1 MDTQIQSLQQDMR
14 VIRAFLDWTQSQSVS
29 AMKANT
35 SKFQTTP
42 SPTFAVAANLFLGPT
57 SMFASLQE
65 LFTDITTL
73 EDLNTALCNYTAF
86 RATCTQRLAE
96 TNLTDAR
103 RQNVNMISAT
113 LRSFYNMATA
123 FRQLVSHAQACISR
137 KSLEAAQGP
146 CQYIRDALTYFQP
159 LADIALPAEKD
170 MYQQCL
176 NKYNELATATAMP
189 EPAALSLMRNCDG
202 LLQALITRVSDAID
216 GFEKATDTLLDQ
228 YPCQPP
234 TNLQDQKC
242 PRQAYREQE
251 QVVAQMAQV
260 LYENGDDAV
269 LKALGVVSNSTEQF
283 NEPAVENFYNWLVA
297 KFANDVT
304 GEEDPV
310 LKQEARRFMDFQ
322 RELRTKEE
330 QMQTLVNQNR
340 QLEYEQEAVINTNQQ
355 LVVDIKRV
363 KTERDQALR
372 LLSDVIENYARQE
385 SDNNVLMN
393 EVTRLQQEKQ
403 AAIAEAQ
410 NLAQDYFNV
419 VQQAD
424 HTERQTQQMKS
435 QEDVAQTRIA
445 YLERRI
451 RRIQAAYN
459 GRTREW
465 VEHISDLY
473 QNNQDKNTQLL
484 AMQRANSQQRQA
496 AKSWKR
502 MYFRTLNILLIAVAV
517 YLAWA
522 AAWDDSDMPNLTV

>member
-1 MDTQIQSLQQDMR
+1 MDPQIQSLQQDMR

-29 AMKANT
+29 AMKAN
-35 SKFQTTP
+35 SNKFQTTP
-42 SPTFAVAANLFLGPT
+42 SPRFDVVTNLFLGPN

-65 LFTDITTL
+65 LFTGVTSL

-123 FRQLVSHAQACISR
+123 FRQLVSHAQACLSR
-137 KSLEAAQGP
+137 QSLEASQGP
-146 CQYIRDALTYFQP
+146 CKYIRDALTYFQP
-159 LADIALPAEKD
+159 LANIALPTEQD
-170 MYQQCL
+170 MYQRCL
-176 NKYNELATATAMP
+176 DKYNELADATALP
-189 EPAALSLMRNCDG
+189 EPAAFTLMQNCDG
-202 LLQALITRVSDAID
+202 LLRALITRVADAIN
-216 GFEKATDTLLDQ
+216 GFEQAAEKLLAQ
-228 YPCQPP
+228 YPCQPA
-234 TNLQDQKC
+234 NLQEQKC

-283 NEPAVENFYNWLVA
+283 NEPAVENFYDWLIA
-297 KFANDVT
+297 KFANDT
-304 GEEDPV
+304 AGEEDPV

-322 RELRTKEE
+322 HELRQKQE
-330 QMQTLVNQNR
+330 QMQKLMDQNR
-340 QLEYEQEAVINTNQQ
+340 QLEYEQDAVVNTNQQ
-355 LVVDIKRV
+355 LVADINRV
-363 KTERDQALR
+363 KTERDQALT
-372 LLSDVIENYARQE
+372 LLSEVVENYARQE

-403 AAIAEAQ
+403 VAIAEAQ

-424 HTERQTQQMKS
+424 HTERQTQEMKLR
-435 QEDVAQTRIA
+435 EDAAQTRIGD
-445 YLERRI
+445 LENRI
-451 RRIQAAYN
+451 YRLQAAYN

-465 VEHISDLY
+465 IEHISDLH

-484 AMQRANSQQRQA
+484 ALQRINSKQRQA
-496 AKSWKR
+496 TKSWKK

-522 AAWDDSDMPNLTV
+522 ASWDDSDLPNLTV